1 MPGPVAQGINNQVG
15 SLQKGTELHG
25 IYSPQS
31 RDDLMAEV
39 ISEDWPVWLSVLPAL
54 GIKKAVSWGT
64 QQCINWNTYFAGEM
78 PGMHFVSSKE
88 KVIKRKKKAKEEN
101 KKEESV
107 GRVRWVKEKGRSA
120 FSDGSLGSDAEHS
133 CS

>member
-1 MPGPVAQGINNQVG
+1 MPGPVTQGIKNQVG
-15 SLQKGTELHG
+15 SLQKGTELRG

-31 RDDLMAEV
+31 RDDLMAGV

-88 KVIKRKKKAKEEN
+88 KVIKRKKDLDVVFV
-101 KKEESV
+101 S
-107 GRVRWVKEKGRSA
+107 GSPRFVKQIC
-120 FSDGSLGSDAEHS
+120 SDLEDQRIWAT
-133 CS
+133 CPA